1 LKHENCARGRQG
13 AGIPVFSEA
22 MMRTLLISCVIAALA
37 LGVSVAEARQLRIEN
52 KRGVALEQLVITAKS
67 GEMRKSFILA
77 ENLDAKK
84 VTTRSVPPEH
94 CLYDVKG
101 VFADKSTLAAAD
113 MNLCAQTIIRLV
125 E

>member
-1 LKHENCARGRQG
+1 MHMRVLSCAL
-13 AGIPVFSEA
+13 V
-22 MMRTLLISCVIAALA
+22 ALSI
-37 LGVSVAEARQLRIEN
+37 GVSAAEAKQLRIEN
-52 KRGVALEQLVITAKS
+52 KRGVALEQLIITAKS
-67 GEMRKSFILA
+67 GELRKSFILA
-77 ENLDAKK
+77 ENIDAKK
-84 VTTRSVPPEH
+84 VTTRSVPREH